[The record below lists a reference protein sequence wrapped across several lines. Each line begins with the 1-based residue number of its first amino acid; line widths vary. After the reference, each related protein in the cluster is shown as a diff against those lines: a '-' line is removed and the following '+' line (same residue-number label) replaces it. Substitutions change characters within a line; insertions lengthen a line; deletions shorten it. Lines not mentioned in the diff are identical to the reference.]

1 MRYLLGVD
9 IGTTGAR
16 AVLVD
21 EEGRLVAGAVSEYPM
36 FVPKPGWTEQEPEDW
51 WRATKEVVGRA
62 LREAKISGREVTAV
76 GFTGQMHGLVT
87 LDEGG
92 RVLRRCIMWNDQRTA
107 RQCEEIEGIV
117 GRDRL
122 VELTCN
128 PVLTGFT
135 APKLLWVKEN
145 EPEVF
150 ERIAH
155 ILLPKD
161 YVRFRLT
168 GEYVMDVAD
177 ASGTSMFDV
186 KRREWAW
193 EIIDALGFDRRW
205 FPPTAESPE
214 VVARVSKVGAE
225 ETGLVEGTPVVA
237 GAGDQAAGGV
247 GAGAVEEGIVSV
259 NLGTSGVV
267 FAHLEEPRVDPGLRT
282 HTFCHAV
289 PGKWHVMGVMLA
301 AGGSLRWFRDAL
313 CGEER
318 LVAEHTGKDPYE
330 FITEEAALV
339 PAGSEGLLFLPYLSG
354 ERTPHADPFARGVF
368 FGLSLKHT
376 KAHMA
381 RAVLEGVAFGLR
393 DSLEILKSMGLSF
406 KEIRFT
412 GGGSRSDLWRQI
424 LADIFNFPVTR
435 INIEEGTAFGAALLA
450 GVGAGIFGSVEE
462 ACRTAVKGVATSEP
476 NHERAKIYE
485 ELYRLYGRLYESLK
499 ERFREIPA

>member
-1 MRYLLGVD
+1 MRYSLGID

-16 AVLVD
+16 AVLAD
-21 EEGRLVAGAVSEYPM
+21 EEGKLVASAVSEYPM
-36 FVPKPGWTEQEPEDW
+36 FVPKPGWTEQDPEDW
-51 WRATKEVVGRA
+51 WRAT
-62 LREAKISGREVTAV
+62 REAVGKALKEAGIRGSDVAAV

-87 LDEGG
+87 LDKEGK
-92 RVLRRCIMWNDQRTA
+92 VLRRCIMWNDQRTA
-107 RQCEEIEGIV
+107 RQCEEIERIV
-117 GRDRL
+117 GRERS

-135 APKLLWVKEN
+135 APKLLWVKEE
-145 EPEVF
+145 EPQVF

-161 YVRFRLT
+161 YARFRLT

-177 ASGTSMFDV
+177 ASGTSMFEV

-193 EIIDALGFDRRW
+193 EIVDTLGFDRSW

-214 VVARVSKVGAE
+214 VVAKVSKIGAE

-237 GAGDQAAGGV
+237 GAGDQASGGV
-247 GAGAVEEGIVSV
+247 GAGVVEEGIVSV

-267 FAHLEEPRVDPGLRT
+267 FAHLGEPRVDPGLRT

-318 LVAEHTGKDPYE
+318 LVAKHTGRDPYE
-330 FITEEAALV
+330 FIDEGAAST
-339 PAGSEGLLFLPYLSG
+339 PPGSEGLLFLPYLSG
-354 ERTPHADPFARGVF
+354 ERTPHADPYARGVF
-368 FGLSLKHT
+368 FGLSLRHT
-376 KAHMA
+376 KSHLA

-393 DSLEILKSMGLSF
+393 DSLEILKRMGLEF

-412 GGGSRSDLWRQI
+412 GGGSKSNLWRQV
-424 LADIFNFPVTR
+424 LADVFNFPVTR

-450 GVGAGIFGSVEE
+450 GVGAGLFGSVEE
-462 ACRTAVKGVATSEP
+462 ACRKAIKGVATSKP
-476 NHERAKIYE
+476 DLGRAKIYD
-485 ELYRLYGRLYESLK
+485 ELYALYGRLYQSLK
-499 ERFREIPA
+499 ERFREIPS